1 MSNKIHTTQWRR
13 THEKI
18 LEAMHKGARTLHE
31 IYLETGISYRSIASH
46 RREIRK

>member
-18 LEAMHKGARTLHE
+18 LEAMHKGART
-31 IYLETGISYRSIASH
+31 SMKSIWRQASPIVLSL
-46 RREIRK
+46 RIGGR